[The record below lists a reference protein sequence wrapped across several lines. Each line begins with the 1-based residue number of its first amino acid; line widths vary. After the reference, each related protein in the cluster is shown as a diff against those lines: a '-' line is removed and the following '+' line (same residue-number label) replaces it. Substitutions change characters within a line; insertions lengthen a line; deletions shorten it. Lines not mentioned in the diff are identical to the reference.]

1 MSELEWM
8 DIFGDN
14 LRDALKDAN
23 MSQRELA
30 EVTGLH
36 ESTISRY
43 IHKTLFPSLQA
54 IINIS
59 YALDMGIDELVDFG
73 APIDI

>member
-14 LRDALKDAN
+14 LRDALKDAR

-30 EVTGLH
+30 EATGLH
-36 ESTISRY
+36 ETTISRY

-54 IINIS
+54 VINIA
-59 YALDMGIDELVDFG
+59 YALDMSLDELVDFG
-73 APIDI
+73 EPIDI